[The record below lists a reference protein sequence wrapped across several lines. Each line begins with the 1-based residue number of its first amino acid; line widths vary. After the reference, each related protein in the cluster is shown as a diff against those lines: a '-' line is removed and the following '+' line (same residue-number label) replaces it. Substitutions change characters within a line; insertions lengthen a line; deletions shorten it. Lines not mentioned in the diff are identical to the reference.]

1 MFNKSQLSK
10 DHKDA
15 KKPRSLAKPKD
26 IDYVSKMGYRDDS
39 PFNDRPYIDIKTPN
53 GVIDMSNT
61 GIDLIANGRFLP
73 KYSGLHQL
81 GDTEVREIPA
91 AQMGGEQYVDLTDE
105 EIEEYRRG
113 GYIVEELPKAQAAE
127 TTPEEKVTEQELD
140 VRRPG
145 GYVSKQMVHFL
156 TGGAYEENSLPQAQK
171 GSQVY
176 TYADRPEATYKKDSK
191 GNWLISLPS
200 TDGKYV
206 PIKDPSGK
214 RAGELNEKAQPV
226 MDPTKAYKTVANA
239 SVQNKIN
246 DLSKEEQE
254 QALANYKNGLFKTP
268 YEAQQDYLIAKKEQQ
283 QSSQRN
289 QPVWNEAAG
298 KYVSPA
304 EAGAWNNYK
313 DGALQSTD
321 WLWTLPIALPAVTQA
336 VGAVGAMSLPG
347 MSSIPGATVGNLVN
361 SGFIAN
367 SLLSAPENA
376 KDWYDVSQGKKDWTD
391 AAIGSAEIAAGL
403 FGSGS
408 GFKSLVQD
416 ATAVKNAVA
425 NPGALLP
432 KYKNVY
438 RVEPTTF
445 QADPN
450 SPLTGNWFGELG
462 EMPFYAKNLKDP
474 NAGVRIM
481 RQKMPVKQWEAM
493 SGHNLPAQA
502 KTMSAGPGD
511 YKTFA
516 DAAKNGEISMGAAK
530 RLQAGMQTSRDLE
543 ELAANPRLINL
554 SEGVLPE
561 QLVNKIRNT
570 KGSKWYSNKE
580 TVEYPASEQGRQG
593 AQDHLWQ
600 LLGQQYKNQGYE
612 KPILG
617 IPRTYFPFEEGGSA
631 GKPANR
637 WAVTDPR
644 SMQVDNYFPK
654 LQDGGNTDPGN
665 NALELHMFYDKD
677 VYKQDGGEI
686 QYLTDQE
693 IEALRKQGYQVDIE

>member
-39 PFNDRPYIDIKTPN
+39 PFNDRPYIDINTPN

-73 KYSGLHQL
+73 KYSGRHQF
-81 GDTEVREIPA
+81 DTSEVREIPA

-113 GYIVEELPKAQAAE
+113 GYVVEELPKAQAAE
-127 TTPEEKVTEQELD
+127 ITTEEKVTEQELD

-156 TGGAYEENSLPQAQK
+156 TGGSLLTKKVTCKKCGWKWDAADGGDDVTTCHKCGGQGLVHAQK
-171 GSQVY
+171 GGSQIY
-176 TYADRPEATYKKDSK
+176 KYADRPEASYKKDAK

-200 TDGKYV
+200 TKGEYV
-206 PIKDPSGK
+206 PIKDPTGK
-214 RAGELNEKAQPV
+214 RAGELNEKAKPLTFKMPDIV
-226 MDPTKAYKTVANA
+226 SA
-239 SVQNKIN
+239 
-246 DLSKEEQE
+246 EE
-254 QALANYKNGLFKTP
+254 
-268 YEAQQDYLIAKKEQQ
+268 
-283 QSSQRN
+283 
-289 QPVWNEAAG
+289 
-298 KYVSPA
+298 KYH
-304 EAGAWNNYK
+304 
-313 DGALQSTD
+313 DGPLQSAD
-321 WLWTLPIALPAVTQA
+321 WLWTLPIALPAAAQA
-336 VGAVGAMSLPG
+336 AGAVGAMSLPG

-367 SLLSAPENA
+367 SLFSAPKNA
-376 KDWYDVSQGKKDWTD
+376 KDWYDVSQGKKDWQD

-416 ATAVKNAVA
+416 ATAVKNAAA

-462 EMPFYAKNLKDP
+462 EMSFYAKNLKDP

-502 KTMSAGPGD
+502 KQMSAGPGD
-511 YKTFA
+511 YKTFS

-530 RLQAGMQTSRDLE
+530 RLQAGMHTSRDLE

-677 VYKQDGGEI
+677 VYRQDGGEI
-686 QYLTDQE
+686 DYLTDQE